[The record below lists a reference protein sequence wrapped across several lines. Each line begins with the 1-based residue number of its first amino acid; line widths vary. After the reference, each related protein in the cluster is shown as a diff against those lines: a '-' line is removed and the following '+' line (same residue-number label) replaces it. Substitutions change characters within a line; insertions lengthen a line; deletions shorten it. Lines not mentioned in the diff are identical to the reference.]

1 LNEKIEVSVPVYP
14 SEDIDKVKQA
24 VSNLLKTSNFNEL
37 RINGVTYLT
46 CILEERAELDKL
58 REMLEKERIRNAA
71 RRLLRKNRSKD
82 RLVFFLNKQA
92 AYVGRVSFSEAHG
105 ESPLGPIQFKIESVD
120 IDSLI
125 DWLAPRVFRKPNR
138 RSKKKNRLKK

>member
-1 LNEKIEVSVPVYP
+1 MTEKIEVSVPVYP

-24 VSNLLKTSNFNEL
+24 VSNLLETPNFNEL
-37 RINGVTYLT
+37 RTNAVTYLT

-58 REMLEKERIRNAA
+58 REMLGKERIRNAA

-105 ESPLGPIQFKIESVD
+105 ESPLGPIQFKVESDD

-138 RSKKKNRLKK
+138 RSKRKIKSRQ

>member
-1 LNEKIEVSVPVYP
+1 MTEKIVVSVPVYP

-24 VSNLLKTSNFNEL
+24 VSNLLETPNFNEL
-37 RINGVTYLT
+37 RTNAVTYLT

-105 ESPLGPIQFKIESVD
+105 ESPLGPIQFKVESND

-125 DWLAPRVFRKPNR
+125 DWIAPRVFRKPNR
-138 RSKKKNRLKK
+138 RSKRKIKSRQ